1 MKLKDSLW
9 MICVIVFLLLSLT
22 SNASASSM
30 FESGSLVVINE
41 TVEDDVYI
49 AGDTLIVNGDVLGD
63 VVAAGGT
70 VQINGNVSG
79 DLIVTAGDVTITGI
93 IGDDVRV
100 ACGSFEL
107 SGQIGDDLLVAA
119 GTVSTTENAN
129 IGGDTTIRSGDADL
143 GGNFGGLLEVSA
155 GSLVLSGNVEG
166 DAKLDSPDITIQ
178 PDSSVK
184 GNLEYTTPEEIPI
197 PAGVVGEDIKF
208 DKGGERD
215 DRSDADGIFKGIAI
229 VGKISYYIFLF
240 ALGVMSILVFPEKTE
255 EIAKK
260 IQEEPLKKIAVGL
273 LILIGS
279 FIGAIVLLIT
289 IIGIPIALFLLLLL
303 AIVLMI
309 AKIYTAMWL
318 GEVTFKKAGFKY
330 NQWTTLAVGLLIV
343 LILTEIPF
351 VGGIIGLLVTLVAM
365 GSMYFALKN

>member
-9 MICVIVFLLLSLT
+9 MICVIVVLLLSLT

-30 FESGSLVVINE
+30 FESGSLVIINE

-70 VQINGNVSG
+70 LQITGNVSG

-100 ACGSFEL
+100 ACGTFEL

-119 GTVSTTENAN
+119 GTVSTTETAN

-166 DAKLDSPDITIQ
+166 DAKLDSADITIQ

-184 GNLEYTTPEEIPI
+184 GNLEYTAPKEIPI
-197 PAGVVGEDIKF
+197 PTGTVGEDIKF
-208 DKGGERD
+208 DRGGERG
-215 DRSDADGIFKGIAI
+215 DRSDADGVFKGIAI
-229 VGKISYYIFLF
+229 IGKIAYYSILF
-240 ALGVMSILVFPEKTE
+240 ALGVISILVFPQKTE
-255 EIAKK
+255 KIAKN
-260 IQEEPLKKIAVGL
+260 IQKEPLKKIAVGL

-279 FIGAIVLLIT
+279 FMGIIVLLIT
-289 IIGIPIALFLLLLL
+289 IIGIPIALLLLLLL

-309 AKIYTAMWL
+309 AKIYTAMWI
-318 GEVTFKKAGFKY
+318 GEASFEKAGFKY
-330 NQWTTLAVGLLIV
+330 NQWTTLAFGLLIV
-343 LILTEIPF
+343 LILTELPF
-351 VGGIIGLLVTLVAM
+351 IGGLIGLLVTLIAM